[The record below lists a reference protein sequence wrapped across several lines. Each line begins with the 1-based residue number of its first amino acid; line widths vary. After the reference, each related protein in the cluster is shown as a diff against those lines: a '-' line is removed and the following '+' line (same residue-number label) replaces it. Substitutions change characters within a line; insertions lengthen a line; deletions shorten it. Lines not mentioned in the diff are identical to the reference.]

1 MSSEPPEVPAAK
13 PRRARLA
20 AAAVLV
26 AWIVGS
32 MVLLFALRGV
42 PLRVRGLMIIG
53 SLVVLIAGI
62 GWMKLARAFR

>member
-1 MSSEPPEVPAAK
+1 
-13 PRRARLA
+13 
-20 AAAVLV
+20 V